1 MNACTS
7 FQRHFTVGPFT
18 VTMTVSIIAGQPV
31 GIECEWS
38 PDLPRRLS
46 KKRKAEYIAKR
57 DTAMAALATAIGGN
71 IIMASPGLELAVK
84 RLQPE
89 RPA

>member
-7 FQRHFTVGPFT
+7 FQRHFTVGPFM
-18 VTMTVSIIAGQPV
+18 VDLTVSIVAGQPV

-46 KKRKAEYIAKR
+46 NKHQAEYIAKR
-57 DTAMAALATAIGGN
+57 DAALAALATAMGGN
-71 IIMASPGLELAVK
+71 IIVASPGLELAVK
-84 RLQPE
+84 LVQPE